1 MVFFILDINSTFQ
14 TPCDLIM
21 RIFIFLIYIIY
32 ILNKI
37 KKLKVERDIK
47 KIKN

>member
-14 TPCDLIM
+14 TPRDLIM

-47 KIKN
+47 KIKI